1 MKTTLNKIL
10 AYGPCGQE
18 PDEET
23 GELTGWLKLLKALG
37 KIGADDKPL
46 HIRTILDSNGLDDA
60 LWCLGAVDGY
70 DREKRLFA
78 CACACRVLPEVEKL
92 NPGDMRPRQ
101 AVETAALFAEGS
113 ATEDEL
119 AAAWAAARA
128 AARDAAWAAYWDAA
142 WAAYWATAWAAYW
155 ATAWDGE
162 LKWQEQEF
170 RRMIECID
178 AGQDPYPMEGI

>member
-1 MKTTLNKIL
+1 MITTLNKIL
-10 AYGPCGQE
+10 ACGPCGQE

-37 KIGADDKPL
+37 KIEADDKPL
-46 HIRTILDSNGLDDA
+46 HIRTILDSNGPDDA
-60 LWCLGAVDGY
+60 FWSLAAVPGY

-78 CACACRVLPEVEKL
+78 CACACRVLPEVEKR

-101 AVETAALFAEGS
+101 AIETAALFAEGS

-119 AAAWAAARA
+119 ATACDTAWGTAWDAARAAAWAAAGDAARA
-128 AARDAAWAAYWDAA
+128 AAR
-142 WAAYWATAWAAYW
+142 ATARAA
-155 ATAWDGE
+155 ARDGE

-170 RRMIECID
+170 RRMLECIE
-178 AGQDPYPMEGI
+178 AGEDPYPVEAA